1 MTSETDAAKQRPC
14 WFVGARYET
23 AGDQTERFLR
33 DGIWEMEQWDK
44 PAHDRYARQVA
55 SMQPGD
61 RIAIKSTYVRKN
73 EIRFD
78 NKGKPV
84 SVMAIKA
91 IGEITGNTG
100 DGHRVKVNWTRLVI
114 GGAGTRA
121 NVVAVLL
128 MGEDVERYPPY
139 RIGVMTEACTQTG
152 YQPPGRRERGGIV
165 RAWSRLSRQVH
176 RGGGGARSPGT
187 PPVGGAVHRMG
198 NTESSGGWSR

>member
-1 MTSETDAAKQRPC
+1 MTSETNAAKQRPC

-23 AGDQTERFLR
+23 AGDQTARFLR

-91 IGEITGNTG
+91 IGEVIENAG
-100 DGHRVKVNWTRLVI
+100 DGHRVKVNWTPLDPLREWYFYTNRFTVWEVVP
-114 GGAGTRA
+114 GSGAIPWA
-121 NVVAVLL
+121 AEALIELL
-128 MGEDVERYPPY
+128 
-139 RIGVMTEACTQTG
+139 
-152 YQPPGRRERGGIV
+152 
-165 RAWSRLSRQVH
+165 
-176 RGGGGARSPGT
+176 
-187 PPVGGAVHRMG
+187 
-198 NTESSGGWSR
+198 